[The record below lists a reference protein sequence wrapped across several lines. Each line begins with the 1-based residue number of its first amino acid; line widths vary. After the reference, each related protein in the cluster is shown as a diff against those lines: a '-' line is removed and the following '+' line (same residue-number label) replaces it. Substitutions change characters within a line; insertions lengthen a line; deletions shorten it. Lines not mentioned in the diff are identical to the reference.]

1 MLRIFKLLFACAAAL
16 APQFASSEDRPGF
29 FSPEFGDFEIRKH
42 TSSLVYTETD
52 STNKTVSTDNFGVSY
67 PGRGSAQGITT
78 SFNYN
83 SPHVDNISMG
93 ISLSRSE
100 DRSTY
105 SSAGHSGTANATNN
119 NSAETMSFG
128 LSYLLNDDTILNAFF
143 VQDHASAVRQ
153 TQKTFHLDLRRKLAP
168 NLQISSRLGGL
179 IDDPLLENGIK
190 HVSAGIEYR
199 SSNNFSDASALVD
212 IHSATMTRRSYVS
225 GTATASEDKFNGIG
239 IAGSINI
246 RNAKSRYGIV
256 GTYSQTNQLGRPLSF
271 SLGPRYIYTGADI
284 EIMFTAVRKITRM
297 DNIGTV
303 NGIVDYRDNVSQ
315 EILISL
321 TKEFAKEYFIRASM
335 TKRQIE
341 DGNTVLGTTVDQS
354 LTKND
359 TVFDLAVIKQ
369 F

>member
-29 FSPEFGDFEIRKH
+29 FNPEFGDFQIRKH
-42 TSSLVYTETD
+42 TSSFVYTQTD

-78 SFNYN
+78 SFNYS

-105 SSAGHSGTANATNN
+105 SSAGHSGTVNATSN

-128 LSYLLNDDTILNAFF
+128 LSYLLGDDAHLSASLR
-143 VQDHASAVRQ
+143 QDHASAVRQ
-153 TQKTFHLDLRRKLAP
+153 KQKTFHLGITKTIAP
-168 NLQISSRLGGL
+168 NLRISSRIGGL
-179 IDDPLLENGIK
+179 IDDPLLKSGVK
-190 HVSAGIEYR
+190 HISGSIEYR
-199 SSNNFSDASALVD
+199 SSSEFSDASALVD
-212 IHSATMTRRSYVS
+212 VHSATMTRRSYVS
-225 GTATASEDKFNGIG
+225 GTATASEDKFDGIG
-239 IAGSINI
+239 LAGSFYIK
-246 RNAKSRYGIV
+246 NANSRYGMV
-256 GTYSQTNQLGRPLSF
+256 GTYSQTNQLGKPRSF

-284 EIMFTAVRKITRM
+284 EIMFTAVRKITQM
-297 DNIGTV
+297 DNISTV
-303 NGIVDYRDNVSQ
+303 NGIMDYRDNVSQ
-315 EILISL
+315 EISIGL
-321 TKEFAKEYFIRASM
+321 TKEFANDYFIRASM

-341 DGNTVLGTTVDQS
+341 DRNTVLGTTVGRS
-354 LTKND
+354 FTNYD
-359 TVFDLAVIKQ
+359 TVFDLALIKQ

>member
-1 MLRIFKLLFACAAAL
+1 MLKIFKLLFACAATL
-16 APQFASSEDRPGF
+16 APQFASSEGRPGF
-29 FSPEFGDFEIRKH
+29 FNPEFGDFEIRKH
-42 TSSLVYTETD
+42 TSSLGYTQTD
-52 STNKTVSTDNFGVSY
+52 STIKTVSTDNFGVSY
-67 PGRGSAQGITT
+67 PGSGSAQGIIT

-100 DRSTY
+100 DRSTN
-105 SSAGHSGTANATNN
+105 SFAGHSGTVNSTSE
-119 NSAETMSFG
+119 NSADSLSLG

-212 IHSATMTRRSYVS
+212 VHSATMTRRSYVS

-246 RNAKSRYGIV
+246 KNAKSRYGIV

-284 EIMFTAVRKITRM
+284 EIMFTAARKITRM
-297 DNIGTV
+297 ENIGTV

-321 TKEFAKEYFIRASM
+321 TKEFANEYFIRASM

-341 DGNTVLGTTVDQS
+341 DGNTVLGTTVDRS
-354 LTKND
+354 LTKYD
-359 TVFDLAVIKQ
+359 TVFNLAVIKQ